1 MRLLRKKR
9 KEQQKSA
16 GIDSATNRIKRR
28 GPKRPMNQLPTES
41 LPSAVTFKVEVEALQ
56 TESNLDEETII
67 ESNSPSFDD
76 VADCDRKE
84 TEINGCEPLITE
96 DYDTGAQEES
106 LFVEIV
112 QEINDTLWAIP
123 QAQQVATAEEC
134 LKFLN
139 GLIRGG
145 AQKTI
150 KE

>member
-106 LFVEIV
+106 LFVEIL

-139 GLIRGG
+139 GIIRRG

-150 KE
+150 QE